1 SSKANLKEE
10 IDGQTI
16 SVQGN
21 SVLQMW
27 LFDDNND
34 GGPNGLLG
42 IQYDRQEGGIWY
54 SNNWNG
60 TKTVMEQIAGTPD
73 YAAGIVQVS
82 ADGSK
87 STEEIV
93 IQEEMETETESQFI
107 VFPNPASDKA
117 TFRFVPQTDTRAR
130 LELYSV
136 NGALLQTLF
145 EGNVKAGEVYEMV
158 YQPEVRVTGM
168 VLYRLILDQRVINGK
183 LQIQR

>member
-1 SSKANLKEE
+1 
-10 IDGQTI
+10 
-16 SVQGN
+16 
-21 SVLQMW
+21 
-27 LFDDNND
+27 
-34 GGPNGLLG
+34 
-42 IQYDRQEGGIWY
+42 
-54 SNNWNG
+54 
-60 TKTVMEQIAGTPD
+60 
-73 YAAGIVQVS
+73 
-82 ADGSK
+82 
-87 STEEIV
+87 V